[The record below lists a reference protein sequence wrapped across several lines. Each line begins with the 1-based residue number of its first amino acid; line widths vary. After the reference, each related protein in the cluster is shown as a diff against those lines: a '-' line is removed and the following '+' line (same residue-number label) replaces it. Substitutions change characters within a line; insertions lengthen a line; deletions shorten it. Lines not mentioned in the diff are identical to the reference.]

1 MQRWSQAGRVV
12 DVDWFYVHL
21 PTDALS
27 LLERG
32 GVVLLVILLLSFLM
46 WTLIAFAYLKLW
58 WKVEQD
64 AQDALLTWLPLILS
78 LVQILPMLG
87 LLGTIEAMIELFYV
101 IAQHGTGNIRAM
113 AGGIS
118 QALITTLAG
127 LVTSL
132 SGYYFSSDLQHR
144 LQQRL
149 AVSEVL

>member
-1 MQRWSQAGRVV
+1 MEWLYAHLST
-12 DVDWFYVHL
+12 DV
-21 PTDALS
+21 LS

-32 GVVLLVILLLSFLM
+32 GFVLFLILLLSWVM
-46 WTLIAFAYLKLW
+46 WSLIVFSYLKLW
-58 WKVEQD
+58 WNN
-64 AQDALLTWLPLILS
+64 AQGTPDVLLTWLPLILS

-87 LLGTIEAMIELFYV
+87 LLGTIEAMIELFHV
-101 IAQHGTGNIRAM
+101 IARHGTGNIRGM

-144 LQQRL
+144 LSHRSG
-149 AVSEVL
+149 AVEVS

>member
-1 MQRWSQAGRVV
+1 MDWLYAHLST
-12 DVDWFYVHL
+12 DV
-21 PTDALS
+21 LS

-32 GVVLLVILLLSFLM
+32 GVVLLLILLLSFFM
-46 WTLIAFAYLKLW
+46 WTLIVFAYLKLW
-58 WKVEQD
+58 WKND
-64 AQDALLTWLPLILS
+64 AQSPDVLLTWLPLILS

-101 IAQHGTGNIRAM
+101 IAQHGSGNIRGM

-144 LQQRL
+144 LQQRMP
-149 AVSEVL
+149 AAEVL

>member
-1 MQRWSQAGRVV
+1 M
-12 DVDWFYVHL
+12 DWFYTHL

-46 WTLIAFAYLKLW
+46 WTLIVFAYLRLW
-58 WKVEQD
+58 WKAEQD
-64 AQDALLTWLPLILS
+64 APDALLTWLPLILS

-144 LQQRL
+144 LEQRL

>member
-1 MQRWSQAGRVV
+1 MRGAEL
-12 DVDWFYVHL
+12 DWLYAHL
-21 PTDALS
+21 STDALG

-32 GVVLLVILLLSFLM
+32 GVVLLLILLLSFLM
-46 WTLIAFAYLKLW
+46 WTLIVFAYLKLW
-58 WKVEQD
+58 WKTDLESP
-64 AQDALLTWLPLILS
+64 DALLTWLPLILS

-101 IAQHGTGNIRAM
+101 IAQHGSGNIRGM

-132 SGYYFSSDLQHR
+132 SGYYFSSDLRHR
-144 LQQRL
+144 LQQRMP
-149 AVSEVL
+149 AVEMV

>member
-1 MQRWSQAGRVV
+1 MLPWSQAGRVV

-21 PTDALS
+21 STDALS

-32 GVVLLVILLLSFLM
+32 GVVLLVILLLSLLM

-58 WKVEQD
+58 WKVEQN
-64 AQDALLTWLPLILS
+64 AQDTLLTWLPLILS

>member
-1 MQRWSQAGRVV
+1 
-12 DVDWFYVHL
+12 
-21 PTDALS
+21 
-27 LLERG
+27 
-32 GVVLLVILLLSFLM
+32 VVLLVILLLSFLM
-46 WTLIAFAYLKLW
+46 WTSIAFAYLKLW